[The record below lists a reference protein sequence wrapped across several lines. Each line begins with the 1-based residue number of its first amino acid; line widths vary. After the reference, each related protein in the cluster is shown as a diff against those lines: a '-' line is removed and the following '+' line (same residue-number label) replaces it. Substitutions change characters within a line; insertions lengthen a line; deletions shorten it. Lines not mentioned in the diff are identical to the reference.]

1 MAIIFPK
8 DPYPGILFSAGDYTW
23 TWDGAV
29 WNLLPPDTE
38 SYNTIEL
45 IPGVEPNGP
54 LEGTLAIADGIEW
67 DPAENGDQVLM
78 VYLNGQWES
87 VALGENYILPVA
99 TTSVL
104 GGVKIDGVTVIINNG
119 VISALA
125 GGSVALTNS
134 FANISVPGQPTLV
147 AESDTDT
154 LNIIAGTGI
163 SITTNAASD
172 TITINSTVSID
183 PSSSDFSL
191 NIAGDDST
199 QRVISNNETIKFI
212 GGTGISTTTDSE
224 GNVTITN
231 TASGGSANF
240 SSLTDAST
248 ASLTIDQI
256 YLPAVTRLNVGNVGA
271 SAYTFD
277 QYSGNN
283 PTVYAVGGMTI
294 AFKLNVSGHPFL
306 IQDGAGTNYNSGLVH
321 VSSTGVVNTG
331 ASAQGQVSGT
341 LYWKVPASVSGN
353 YRYQCSAHVAMVG
366 VITVKNIVS
375 L

>member
-8 DPYPGILFSAGDYTW
+8 NPYPGIEFSVGEYKW
-23 TWDGAV
+23 TWDGSV
-29 WNLLPPDTE
+29 WNLLPLETE
-38 SYNTIEL
+38 SYRTIEL
-45 IPGVEPNGP
+45 IPGAEPTTVS
-54 LEGTLAIADGIEW
+54 EGMLAIADGTDW
-67 DPAENGDQVLM
+67 DPDNNGDQVLM

-99 TTSVL
+99 TTNVL
-104 GGVKIDGVTVIINNG
+104 GGVKIDGVTVVINNG
-119 VISALA
+119 VISALE

-134 FANISVPGQPTLV
+134 FANIAVYGQPTLI

-163 SITTNAASD
+163 SIITDAASD
-172 TITINSTVSID
+172 TITINST
-183 PSSSDFSL
+183 SSAEVNGSDFSF

-199 QRVISNNETIKFI
+199 QKVISNNETIKFI

-231 TASGGSANF
+231 TVSGGSANF
-240 SSLTDAST
+240 SSLTDAGT

-256 YLPAVTRLNVGNVGA
+256 YLPAITRLNVGNIGA

-283 PTVYAVGGMTI
+283 PTIYAVGGMTI
-294 AFKLNVSGHPFL
+294 AFKLNVPGHPFL
-306 IQDGAGTNYNSGLVH
+306 IQDGTGTNYDTGLVH
-321 VSSTGVVNTG
+321 VSTSGVVNIG
-331 ASAQGQVSGT
+331 NNAQGQVTGT
-341 LYWKVPASVSGN
+341 LYWKIPASVSGG
-353 YRYQCSAHVAMVG
+353 YRYQCSAHLVMVG
-366 VITVKNIVS
+366 AITVKNIVS